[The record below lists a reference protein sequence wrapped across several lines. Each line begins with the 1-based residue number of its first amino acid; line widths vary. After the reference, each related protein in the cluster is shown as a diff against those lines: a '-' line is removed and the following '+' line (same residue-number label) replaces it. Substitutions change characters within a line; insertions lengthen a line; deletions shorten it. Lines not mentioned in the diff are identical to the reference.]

1 MTTRCHSVRSLR
13 SPLVLSRQE
22 SVVATLRLAIGR
34 PSWVRRI
41 SGSAPRLPT
50 RMTLLTLP
58 AMTALR
64 RFPVCTISVCKFR
77 FAKLPFQAAPCA
89 KADVRASPRRP
100 GSQAYPQTSRRPL
113 PSPKVLYLF
122 LAGAGTARKSFCRR
136 AHRDRQASPLH
147 ASPLQAPANARGM
160 LRRGDSTCTHK
171 AVNMIGVSVEGAGAL
186 GAIEAR
192 GRRLRRPQSAA

>member
-13 SPLVLSRQE
+13 SPVVLSRQE

-64 RFPVCTISVCKFR
+64 TFPVCTISVCKFR
-77 FAKLPFQAAPCA
+77 FAKLPFQGKHPAPKPVSGRA
-89 KADVRASPRRP
+89 PGGRVRRLTH
-100 GSQAYPQTSRRPL
+100 SQAGGRY
-113 PSPKVLYLF
+113 
-122 LAGAGTARKSFCRR
+122 
-136 AHRDRQASPLH
+136 
-147 ASPLQAPANARGM
+147 PLQKFSICSYQTPALPAS
-160 LRRGDSTCTHK
+160 LLASTRTYK
-171 AVNMIGVSVEGAGAL
+171 ALNTIKEFQSGGGGL
-186 GAIEAR
+186 GCD
-192 GRRLRRPQSAA
+192 